1 MQAKIEIR
9 NLETEELSIK
19 MAVAQMLI
27 AGFSDMSPQSWP
39 NLNSAM
45 EEVEESFAAG
55 RISIIAVLGGKP
67 VGWIAAFRQYNGNTY
82 EIHPLVVH
90 PDHRKMGVGAA
101 LMKELE
107 RRVADTGA
115 MTLWLASDDE
125 TGTTSLFDKELYP
138 DPLAALKEIRNVRNH
153 PFEFYQKMGFSL
165 CGVLPDANGLG
176 KPDIF
181 MAKRVRNLR

>member
-1 MQAKIEIR
+1 METKLEIR
-9 NLETEELSIK
+9 DLESEELSIK

-27 AGFSDMSPQSWP
+27 AGFSDMSPHSWP

-45 EEVEESFAAG
+45 EEVEESFGAG
-55 RISIIAVLGGKP
+55 RISFIALVNGQP
-67 VGWIAAFRQYNGNTY
+67 VGWIAAIRQYNGNTY

-90 PDHRKMGVGAA
+90 PEHRKLGVGAR
-101 LMKELE
+101 LIKELE
-107 RRVADTGA
+107 KRVADTGA

-125 TGTTSLFDKELYP
+125 SGTTSLFDQDLYP
-138 DPLAALKEIRNVRNH
+138 DPLSALKGVKNVRNH
-153 PFEFYQKMGFSL
+153 PFEFYQKMGFVL

-181 MAKRVRNLR
+181 MAKRVRKLS